1 MPTAAENEVVTLAGR
16 EIKLHWKSPR
26 FQEWLAW
33 CYVPA
38 ADLSPMGGV
47 GFEVRAGTPEEAR
60 AELLARVKA
69 HLGLT

>member
-1 MPTAAENEVVTLAGR
+1 MAETEIVTLAGR

-38 ADLSPMGGV
+38 PDLSPMGGV
-47 GFEVRAGTPEEAR
+47 GFEARAATPEAAR
-60 AELLARVKA
+60 QELLDRVKR
-69 HLGLT
+69 HLGVD